1 MAASGVENLDVLEER
16 VRKLEEKIF
25 GPLPKDAE
33 YPEVVS
39 TLASLGGQL
48 GSALG
53 TRDRM
58 MMVMKRLD
66 ELERYLDPSYGEAIE
81 LSDSL
86 KLDLV
91 LAREEHLRSQQ
102 QQLNTM
108 HSLKHVLDSQH
119 IADATSLGDELIQIS
134 NRYSQDEGSA
144 SEQNA
149 YIKDLLNQY
158 NAIISS
164 LTESFIKMDEIVT
177 KAEIAAIPKKSQD

>member
-1 MAASGVENLDVLEER
+1 MRAEPESLDILEDR
-16 VRKLEEKIF
+16 VKRLEEKIF

-58 MMVMKRLD
+58 MMVMKRLE
-66 ELERYLDPSYGEAIE
+66 ELERYLDPAYGESFE
-81 LSDSL
+81 LSDNV

-91 LAREEHLRSQQ
+91 LTREEQLRNQH
-102 QQLNTM
+102 QQLNTL

-119 IADATSLGDELIQIS
+119 ISDTPNLSDELIQIA
-134 NRYSQDEGSA
+134 NKHSQDEEAATAQSM
-144 SEQNA
+144 Q
-149 YIKDLLNQY
+149 IKNMLDQY
-158 NAIISS
+158 NAIINT
-164 LTESFIKMDEIVT
+164 LTETFIKMDEIVT
-177 KAEIAAIPKKSQD
+177 KAEIAALPKKAED

>member
-1 MAASGVENLDVLEER
+1 MAEVESLVVLEER

-66 ELERYLDPSYGEAIE
+66 ELERYLDPVYGESLE
-81 LSDSL
+81 LWDSV
-86 KLDLV
+86 KMDLV
-91 LAREEHLRSQQ
+91 MAREEHLRTNHHH
-102 QQLNTM
+102 LNTIN
-108 HSLKHVLDSQH
+108 SLKSVLDSQH
-119 IADATSLGDELIQIS
+119 IADTANLGEELVRVAGGQGELEDSTTTQSAQIK
-134 NRYSQDEGSA
+134 Q
-144 SEQNA
+144 
-149 YIKDLLNQY
+149 LLHQY
-158 NAIISS
+158 NDIINT
-164 LTESFIKMDEIVT
+164 LTETFIKMDDIVT
-177 KAEIAAIPKKSQD
+177 KAEIAALPKKVED

>member
-1 MAASGVENLDVLEER
+1 MAATNYENLEVLEER

-66 ELERYLDPSYGEAIE
+66 ELERYLDPTYGEAFE

-108 HSLKHVLDSQH
+108 NSLKTVLDSQH
-119 IADATSLGDELIQIS
+119 IADAATLSDELIQIS
-134 NRYSQDEGSA
+134 NRFSQDDESSNA
-144 SEQNA
+144 QNT
-149 YIKDLLNQY
+149 YIKDLLDQY
-158 NAIISS
+158 NTIISS
-164 LTESFIKMDEIVT
+164 LTEAFIKMDEIVT
-177 KAEIAAIPKKSQD
+177 KAEIAALPKKTED

>member
-1 MAASGVENLDVLEER
+1 MAAEVESLHVLEER
-16 VRKLEEKIF
+16 VKKLEEKIF

-66 ELERYLDPSYGEAIE
+66 ELERYLDPSYGESLE
-81 LSDSL
+81 LSDNV

-91 LAREEHLRSQQ
+91 LAREEQLRNQYQ
-102 QQLNTM
+102 HLNTM
-108 HSLKHVLDSQH
+108 NSLKNVLDSQH
-119 IADATSLGDELIQIS
+119 ITDSANLGDELIQIA
-134 NRYSQDEGSA
+134 NRHSQDEEAA
-144 SEQNA
+144 SQQSVQ
-149 YIKDLLNQY
+149 IKNMLDQY
-158 NAIISS
+158 NAIINI
-164 LTESFIKMDEIVT
+164 LTETFIKMDEVVT
-177 KAEIAAIPKKSQD
+177 KAEIAALPKKAED